1 MCSSVKFFLLIIFTE
16 KTSFSFL
23 QSPSVRRDALYFVL
37 DQLEAFDDDNEGS
50 ESSERKRAQQL
61 DAIASY
67 AAHAMTNNSPIPIDK
82 IKIEV
87 ADFIVQSLRE
97 MPEHHALVTD
107 WSAMLRAIKDDK
119 SATTAHNV
127 KAGDRADAAKQRILV
142 RMLACAAQEEV
153 GAVAD
158 ESFLNSDVDP
168 DFANSSEKAKKAS
181 MGREHETLSIAL
193 LKALPNLLLTFKGD
207 TDVISELACLPRFL
221 VPTVFSLPQRKQDF
235 MSLIKNLGEIYLS
248 SSNDNTLDK
257 TARSLASLCK
267 GNHARVTE
275 SKAQLRK
282 IVVELRDR
290 IVELMSPDDSTI
302 ATSAMSVVNSES
314 DFASKSSKRRSGRKK
329 SPKAGASPATE
340 KTSLTD
346 DDTRGSADADTE
358 YSIFLNVKRLR
369 YLAAKCDLS
378 EFFDDTNNVNQL
390 ELLCNFVCDGLKSRL
405 RACKPLDLRVNM
417 DEETA
422 ADKLIDDSD
431 VLASIGKSVNEGLQ
445 LILSVTGKSIQT
457 CPTSYF
463 RLAEN

>member
-1 MCSSVKFFLLIIFTE
+1 M
-16 KTSFSFL
+16 
-23 QSPSVRRDALYFVL
+23 DAV
-37 DQLEAFDDDNEGS
+37 
-50 ESSERKRAQQL
+50 
-61 DAIASY
+61 ASY
-67 AAHAMTNNSPIPIDK
+67 AAHAMTNGSVPIDK

-97 MPEHHALVTD
+97 MPEHRALVTD

-127 KAGDRADAAKQRILV
+127 KAGDRADVAKQRILV

-158 ESFLNSDVDP
+158 DSFLNSDVDP
-168 DFANSSEKAKKAS
+168 DMANSSENGKKAS
-181 MGREHETLSIAL
+181 VGREHETLSIAL
-193 LKALPNLLLTFKGD
+193 LKALPNLLLQFKGD

-248 SSNDNTLDK
+248 SSNDDTLHK

-282 IVVELRDR
+282 VVVELRDR
-290 IVELMSPDDSTI
+290 IVELMSSDDSTI

-314 DFASKSSKRRSGRKK
+314 EYASKSSERQSGRKK
-329 SPKAGASPATE
+329 SPKAGSSPASS

-346 DDTRGSADADTE
+346 DDTRSADADTE
-358 YSIFLNVKRLR
+358 ISIFLNVKRLR
-369 YLAAKCDLS
+369 ILAKKCDLS

-390 ELLCNFVCDGLKSRL
+390 ELLCNFICDGLKSRL
-405 RACKPLDLRVNM
+405 RACKPVDLRVNA

-422 ADKLIDDSD
+422 ADKLIEDSD
-431 VLASIGKSVNEGLQ
+431 VLAAIGKSVSEGLQ
-445 LILSVTGKSIQT
+445 LILSVTGKCIST
-457 CPTSYF
+457 CCPPLL
-463 RLAEN
+463 RLLGN

>member
-1 MCSSVKFFLLIIFTE
+1 M
-16 KTSFSFL
+16 
-23 QSPSVRRDALYFVL
+23 
-37 DQLEAFDDDNEGS
+37 
-50 ESSERKRAQQL
+50 

-67 AAHAMTNNSPIPIDK
+67 AAHAMTNGPVPIDK

-87 ADFIVQSLRE
+87 ADFIVQSLRG
-97 MPEHHALVTD
+97 MPEHRALVTD

-127 KAGDRADAAKQRILV
+127 KAGDRADVAKQRILV

-168 DFANSSEKAKKAS
+168 DMANSSTSEKANKAS

-193 LKALPNLLLTFKGD
+193 LKALPNLLLKFKGD

-248 SSNDNTLDK
+248 SSNADTLDK
-257 TARSLASLCK
+257 TARSLSSLCK

-290 IVELMSPDDSTI
+290 IVELMSSDDATI

-314 DFASKSSKRRSGRKK
+314 EFASKSSRRRSGRKR
-329 SPKAGASPATE
+329 SPAAGASPATA

-346 DDTRGSADADTE
+346 DDTRGSAEADTE
-358 YSIFLNVKRLR
+358 HSIFLNVKRLR
-369 YLAAKCDLS
+369 ILAKKCNLS
-378 EFFDDTNNVNQL
+378 EFFDHVDDSNNVNQL
-390 ELLCNFVCDGLKSRL
+390 ELLCNFICDGLKSRL
-405 RACKPLDLRVNM
+405 RACKPVDLRVNE

-422 ADKLIDDSD
+422 ADKLIEDAD
-431 VLASIGKSVNEGLQ
+431 VLAAIGKSVSEGLE
-445 LILSVTGKSIQT
+445 LILSVTGKSIHIIAQL
-457 CPTSYF
+457 F
-463 RLAEN
+463 LRHIDD

>member
-1 MCSSVKFFLLIIFTE
+1 M
-16 KTSFSFL
+16 
-23 QSPSVRRDALYFVL
+23 
-37 DQLEAFDDDNEGS
+37 
-50 ESSERKRAQQL
+50 

-67 AAHAMTNNSPIPIDK
+67 AAHAITYGPVPIDK

-87 ADFIVQSLRE
+87 ADFIVQSLRG
-97 MPEHHALVTD
+97 MPEHRALVTD

-127 KAGDRADAAKQRILV
+127 KAGDRADVAKQRILV

-168 DFANSSEKAKKAS
+168 DMASSSTSEKANKAS

-193 LKALPNLLLTFKGD
+193 LKALPNLLLKFKGD
-207 TDVISELACLPRFL
+207 TDVVSELACLPRFL

-248 SSNDNTLDK
+248 SSNNDTLDK
-257 TARSLASLCK
+257 TARSLSSLCR

-290 IVELMSPDDSTI
+290 IVELMSSDDATI

-314 DFASKSSKRRSGRKK
+314 EFASKSSRRRSGRKT
-329 SPKAGASPATE
+329 SPAAGASPATE

-346 DDTRGSADADTE
+346 DDTRGSADVDTE
-358 YSIFLNVKRLR
+358 HSIFLNVKRLR
-369 YLAAKCDLS
+369 ILAKRCNLS
-378 EFFDDTNNVNQL
+378 EFFDHVDDTNNVNQL

-405 RACKPLDLRVNM
+405 RACKPVDLRVNE

-422 ADKLIDDSD
+422 ADKLIEDAE
-431 VLASIGKSVNEGLQ
+431 VLAAIGKSVSEGLQ
-445 LILSVTGKSIQT
+445 LILSVTGKSIQIIV
-457 CPTSYF
+457 PLF
-463 RLAEN
+463 LRRIGD